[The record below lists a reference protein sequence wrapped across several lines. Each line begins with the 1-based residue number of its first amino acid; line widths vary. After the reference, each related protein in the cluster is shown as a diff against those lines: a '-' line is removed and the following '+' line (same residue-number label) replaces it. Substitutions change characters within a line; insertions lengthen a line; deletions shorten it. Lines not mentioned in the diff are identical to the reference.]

1 MQVYVSSKDF
11 FIDGDR
17 AGHEANDSQRYKALL
32 THWAQAIQSLNE
44 DGEAA
49 AIPIDSEYNGIATF
63 VLALTAIKQGDR
75 VVVRSLWVL
84 DDWFDWNTAWVMSS
98 QDNDGEL
105 RFWLAKKSFATTG
118 IFGEYNL
125 HELVSGLLNAKE
137 I

>member
-1 MQVYVSSKDF
+1 MQVRISSKDF
-11 FIDGDR
+11 FIDGER

-32 THWAQAIQSLNE
+32 THWAQAIQSLNQ

-49 AIPIDSEYNGIATF
+49 AIPIDSEYVEFGQF
-63 VLALTAIKQGDR
+63 VLVLAAIKQGDR

-84 DDWFDWNTAWVMSS
+84 DDWFDWDTACVITS
-98 QDNDGEL
+98 QDNDGAL
-105 RFWLAKKSFATTG
+105 RFSLAQKSYATTG

>member
-1 MQVYVSSKDF
+1 MQVRVSSKDF

-32 THWAQAIQSLNE
+32 IHWAQAIESLSQ

-49 AIPIDSEYNGIATF
+49 AIPIDSEYVEFGQF
-63 VLALTAIKQGDR
+63 VLVLAAIKQGDR

-84 DDWFDWNTAWVMSS
+84 DDWFDWDTAYIMTSL
-98 QDNDGEL
+98 DNDAL
-105 RFWLAKKSFATTG
+105 RFSLARKSFATTG